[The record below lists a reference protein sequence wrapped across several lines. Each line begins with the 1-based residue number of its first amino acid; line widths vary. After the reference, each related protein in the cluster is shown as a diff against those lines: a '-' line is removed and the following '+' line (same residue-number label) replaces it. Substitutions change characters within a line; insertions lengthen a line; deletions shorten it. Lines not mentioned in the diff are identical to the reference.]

1 MVKMIRKIV
10 FKLYVVALMGFTV
23 WYGIFM
29 FPLIFGFAGKEEAA
43 ASLRQMGKAGTEE
56 ERMFVKLIAEQTQ
69 TTTTDLGY
77 KVIEQPY
84 IEGRFHHIGFQIDPD
99 MASPCIRCHGTVP
112 HDKSKEVR
120 SFLNMH
126 AFYLA
131 CETCHVLPKKG
142 EAGWQFRWMDKKT
155 GRAVGNPQRLVNI
168 DIPHQDGEQEEY
180 KAYGNYG
187 AKIAPGYMENSRFRF
202 ISTEK
207 EMDAVLNY
215 IKKQDMLGTAQQ
227 SQMKKVIH
235 RKVGNKPLQC
245 TSCHTEKAPYVPFA
259 GLGYPPRR
267 LEELTSTSVV
277 GMIQKYKKFWIPSF
291 LTPGQH
297 HDRKRDNQAD

>member
-1 MVKMIRKIV
+1 MVKLIKKII

-23 WYGIFM
+23 WYGTFM

-43 ASLRQMGKAGTEE
+43 VSLREMGKAGTEE

-84 IEGRFHHIGFQIDPD
+84 IEGRFHHIGFQIEPD
-99 MASPCIRCHGTVP
+99 LASPCIRCHGTVP

-142 EAGWQFRWMDKKT
+142 KPDWQFKWLDKKS
-155 GRAVGNPQRLVNI
+155 GQPVANPQKLVNI
-168 DIPHQDGEQEEY
+168 DIPHQAENGEQNKY
-180 KAYGNYG
+180 ISYGNYG
-187 AKIAPGYMENSRFRF
+187 AKIAPGFEENGKFRF
-202 ISTEK
+202 ISTER
-207 EMDAVLNY
+207 EMTSVLNY

-235 RKVGNKPLQC
+235 RKVNNKPLQC
-245 TSCHTEKAPYVPFA
+245 TSCHKQKAAYLPFA
-259 GLGYPPRR
+259 QLGYPPRR

-291 LTPGQH
+291 LSPG
-297 HDRKRDNQAD
+297 KKNKK

>member
-1 MVKMIRKIV
+1 MVEQMKKVI

-23 WYGIFM
+23 WYGTFM

-43 ASLRQMGKAGTEE
+43 VSLREMGKAGTEE
-56 ERMFVKLIAEQTQ
+56 ERMFVKLIAEQTR

-77 KVIEQPY
+77 RVIEQPY
-84 IEGRFHHIGFQIDPD
+84 IEGRFHHIGFQIDQD
-99 MASPCIRCHGTVP
+99 LASSCIRCHGAVP
-112 HDKSKEVR
+112 HDTSKEVR

-131 CETCHVLPKKG
+131 CETCHIQPKKG
-142 EAGWQFRWMDKKT
+142 EPEWQFKWLDKKT
-155 GRAVGNPQRLVNI
+155 GQVVTNPQKLVNI
-168 DIPHQDGEQEEY
+168 DIPHQQDNGEKDKY
-180 KAYGNYG
+180 ITYGNYG
-187 AKIAPGYMENSRFRF
+187 AKIAPGYLENGQFRF

-207 EMDAVLNY
+207 EMQSVLNY

-235 RKVGNKPLQC
+235 RKVDKKPVQC
-245 TSCHTEKAPYVPFA
+245 TACHKEKGTYVPFA
-259 GLGYPPRR
+259 ELGYPPRR

-291 LTPGQH
+291 LSPGKG
-297 HDRKRDNQAD
+297 RK